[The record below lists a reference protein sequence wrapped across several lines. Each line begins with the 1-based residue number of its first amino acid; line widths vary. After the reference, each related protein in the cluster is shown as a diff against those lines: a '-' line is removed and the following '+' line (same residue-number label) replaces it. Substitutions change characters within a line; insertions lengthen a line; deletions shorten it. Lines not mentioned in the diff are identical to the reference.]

1 MPIVYPYTFS
11 SEGTGPWWGI
21 RCSTK
26 FYEDMIRKL
35 DNSTR
40 CFVYITNIEGESLAI
55 AVEGPYA
62 DNITDDVVFIPSWVF
77 ERLTLSEGD
86 EIIMEP
92 ILEPLPRGEAI
103 TIRPMTGVTVE
114 SPIFLE
120 GLTEALN
127 QLGVIQEGILSAIV
141 DPSMPDLHQF
151 LVESLT
157 PNTVCLADGEL
168 RVEIERA
175 VDRPPS
181 PVASSEPV
189 PQQQD
194 DNIPWAPIA
203 TVEDIE
209 AEQRAQQ
216 AYIDSFTVPMPSAGF
231 IPFSGTGRRLGGN

>member
-1 MPIVYPYTFS
+1 ML
-11 SEGTGPWWGI
+11 
-21 RCSTK
+21 
-26 FYEDMIRKL
+26 RKL

-40 CFVYITNIEGESLAI
+40 CFVYITNIQGETLAI

-77 ERLTLSEGD
+77 ERLTLSEG
-86 EIIMEP
+86 EEVIMEP

-114 SPIFLE
+114 GPMFLE

-127 QLGVIQEGILSAIV
+127 QLGVIQEGLLSAIV

-151 LVESLT
+151 VVESLT

-181 PVASSEPV
+181 PSYIPIPVGLPV
-189 PQQQD
+189 PESEQLD
-194 DNIPWAPIA
+194 HDNIPWAPIA
-203 TVEDIE
+203 TPEEI
-209 AEQRAQQ
+209 ARSQQQAQQ
-216 AYIDSFTVPMPSAGF
+216 QLQEAFAIPMPSAGF